1 MKKHYG
7 ILGVSV
13 MVLLAWASVSFAN
26 ITLNVNSRSNTNVNK
41 ITYTSGTTTK
51 TVTLPW
57 KEKVVYN
64 GGEVGVSVKNAVQGD
79 IVIKVDILSYTDDG
93 AARVD
98 SYWLKYGSPDS
109 PLEPIPVKAVE
120 LVKNGQKPTGA
131 MEADPAVDK
140 EDLST
145 LALEKQ
151 VKANTTIPLLSF
163 YTNFNYPGQI
173 IFTAMLIDKV
183 DAEKP
188 QVMGVDIQTILF
200 NGTDDGSGG
209 TAAPIWLK
217 LIQRGN

>member
-13 MVLLAWASVSFAN
+13 MVLLTWASVSFAN
-26 ITLNVNSRSNTNVNK
+26 ITLNVNTRSNTNVNK
-41 ITYTSGTTTK
+41 ITYTSGTTNK

-93 AARVD
+93 AARVN
-98 SYWLKYGSPDS
+98 SYWLKYGSSVGPVT
-109 PLEPIPVKAVE
+109 PIEVETVE
-120 LVKNGQKPTGA
+120 LVANGEKPSGA
-131 MEADPAVDK
+131 GDSDPAVDK
-140 EDLST
+140 NTLTT
-145 LALEKQ
+145 LALARG
-151 VKANTTIPLLSF
+151 VTANTTIPLLSF

-173 IFTAMLIDKV
+173 IFTAMLIDDV
-183 DAEKP
+183 TAANP